1 VLIIRRPRQPGE
13 EPAPARPSDRGGR
26 IAALVVLA
34 VLLVV
39 YTPVFAHAV
48 EVWSLDE
55 EFSFAFLVPPISAGL
70 FWLRRDSIL
79 RSVGRGSDLGLLL
92 LAGGLL
98 VLVAGARAGVHA
110 GVHAVEGAS
119 FVVTAL
125 GVVAYLYGVATA
137 RRAAF
142 PIAFLAFGL
151 CLYRGLLVSV
161 GFFLQNL
168 TARLSARAAA
178 LFGVTVH
185 RVGVDLFAGKF
196 HFVVAEACSGMS
208 SLLALLCLGTAMVGL
223 AQSSLPR
230 RALLLLL
237 IVPIVLVANIF
248 RVTLVLTLAQVVG
261 LAVVNSI
268 IHGAFSAIIFLIAF
282 GLFLLMGKVLGCYPR
297 IGALLS
303 S

>member
-1 VLIIRRPRQPGE
+1 MLIIRRPRQPGE

-98 VLVAGARAGVHA
+98 VLVAGARA

>member
-13 EPAPARPSDRGGR
+13 GPAPARPSDRGGR

-110 GVHAVEGAS
+110 VEGAS

-185 RVGVDLFAGKF
+185 RVGVDLFAGQF

>member
-98 VLVAGARAGVHA
+98 VLVAGARA